1 MALIWYNYIYNYKLS
16 KEEIALKYENER
28 KYRIPDIYIFKK
40 LVSQAFDEW
49 LILQWYDKNGL
60 RTRLEIKKGE
70 KVWTTNLKKEIKK
83 GLREEEE
90 GFIKEEDIDF
100 DNLKSQ
106 RMVMKKRYLLNKD
119 PEIVVDELLNPD
131 NCIRYKKEISE
142 IMYLLEIEE
151 KGKKVDL
158 TKFLMDFLG
167 DIFWKLE
174 DLTYLD
180 GYNNSDFAGEHQC
193 DLNKIIG
200 CEKSKWEN

>member
-1 MALIWYNYIYNYKLS
+1 M
-16 KEEIALKYENER
+16 KYENER
-28 KYRIPDIYIFKK
+28 KYRIPDKYIFKK
-40 LVSQAFDEW
+40 LVSLAFDEW
-49 LILQWYDKNGL
+49 LILQWYDKKGL

-90 GFIKEEDIDF
+90 GFIKEEEIDF
-100 DNLKSQ
+100 DKLKSQ

-131 NCIRYKKEISE
+131 NCIMYKKEFSE

-167 DIFWKLE
+167 DVFWKLE

-193 DLNKIIG
+193 DLNKIVRM
-200 CEKSKWEN
+200 

>member
-1 MALIWYNYIYNYKLS
+1 M
-16 KEEIALKYENER
+16 KYENER
-28 KYRIPDIYIFKK
+28 KYRIPDKYIFKK
-40 LVSQAFDEW
+40 LVSLAFDEW
-49 LILQWYDKNGL
+49 LILQWYDKKGL

-90 GFIKEEDIDF
+90 DFLNEKEIDF

-131 NCIRYKKEISE
+131 NCIMYKKEFSE

-151 KGKKVDL
+151 KEKKVDL
-158 TKFLMDFLG
+158 TEFLMDFLG
-167 DIFWKLE
+167 DVFWKLE

-193 DLNKIIG
+193 DLNKLIG
-200 CEKSKWEN
+200 M

>member
-1 MALIWYNYIYNYKLS
+1 
-16 KEEIALKYENER
+16 LKYENER
-28 KYRIPDIYIFKK
+28 KYRIPDIYLFKK
-40 LVSQAFDEW
+40 LISISFDEW

-90 GFIKEEDIDF
+90 GFIKEEEIDF
-100 DNLKSQ
+100 DNLKNQ

-119 PEIVVDELLNPD
+119 PEIVIDELMNPD
-131 NCIRYKKEISE
+131 NCIRYKKEFSD

-180 GYNNSDFAGEHQC
+180 GYNNSDFAGEHEC
-193 DLNKIIG
+193 DLNKLF
-200 CEKSKWEN
+200 WM

>member
-1 MALIWYNYIYNYKLS
+1 M
-16 KEEIALKYENER
+16 KYENER
-28 KYRIPDIYIFKK
+28 KYRIPDIYLFKK
-40 LVSQAFDEW
+40 LISISFEEW

-90 GFIKEEDIDF
+90 GFIKEEEIDF
-100 DNLKSQ
+100 DNLKNQ
-106 RMVMKKRYLLNKD
+106 KMVMKKRYLLNKD
-119 PEIVVDELLNPD
+119 PEIVIDELMNPGK
-131 NCIRYKKEISE
+131 CIRYKKEFSD

-151 KGKKVDL
+151 KEKKVDL

-167 DIFWKLE
+167 DTFWKLE

-180 GYNNSDFAGEHQC
+180 GYNNSDFAGEHEC
-193 DLNKIIG
+193 NLNKLIG
-200 CEKSKWEN
+200 M

>member
-1 MALIWYNYIYNYKLS
+1 MVLIWYNYIYNYKSS

-28 KYRIPDIYIFKK
+28 KYRIPDKYIFKK
-40 LVSQAFDEW
+40 LVSLAFDEW
-49 LILQWYDKNGL
+49 LILQWYDKKGL

-90 GFIKEEDIDF
+90 DFLNEKEIDF

-119 PEIVVDELLNPD
+119 PEIVIDELMNPD
-131 NCIRYKKEISE
+131 NCIRYKKEFSD

-151 KGKKVDL
+151 KEKKVDL

-180 GYNNSDFAGEHQC
+180 GYNNSDFAGEHEC
-193 DLNKIIG
+193 DLNKLF
-200 CEKSKWEN
+200 WM